1 MDYKID
7 LETVERRFDIIKRN
21 LLPQTKATESIWR
34 RRRDLMGTSISV
46 ATLTAEPFL
55 FEISQ
60 KDLEKYPYQKAHS
73 VAMANGMAL
82 TGLYADLLGQL
93 MNTLNFTVDIK
104 QAPDGEYGSFDN
116 GSHTWSGLV
125 GMVNRVKKNKM
136 W

>member
-1 MDYKID
+1 
-7 LETVERRFDIIKRN
+7 
-21 LLPQTKATESIWR
+21 
-34 RRRDLMGTSISV
+34 MGTSISV

-125 GMVNRVKKNKM
+125 GMVNRVKKHKM
-136 W
+136 RLNCKAAAIY